1 MQLGLLDTAPS
12 ESFDRITR
20 LAGQLFDLPIAAVSL
35 TDRDRQ
41 WFKSRIGI
49 EHWSIPR
56 FRAPCAEVAETTN
69 VLVIADLL
77 DSQGYNDSLL
87 AQQGIRYYAGAP
99 LVTRDGH
106 GLGSLCVLGTEPRET
121 TNAEISALRDMA
133 KMVMAQIEL
142 QHAFGRIDPISN
154 LPNRVQLF
162 EDLEDLG
169 RDQPG
174 ERRLLVVVEA
184 ARNDQVNSGVAI
196 LGTAF
201 VEEMIRETARRFRET
216 LPNDRRAYYVA
227 PLQFAYLAERGIDQD
242 AYVDRLARELAR
254 VNASWNGRFIVTA
267 AIGIKPFI
275 AGEKAPE
282 DVLRAAHSA
291 VHDARHQRRMI
302 SVYCSSA
309 HDLHRRRFELLN
321 EFRSALE
328 NSEQLRLV
336 FQPRIDVATHACIG
350 AECLL
355 RWNNPTFGNVSPSE
369 FMPSIERTDLA
380 RLMTNRVLDTA
391 LAQQAEWKR
400 SGIELQL
407 SINISAVNLQEPDF
421 AERVQLYLLKHAIRP
436 ETFEIEITESAI
448 MENELRA
455 FDQLNALREA
465 GVNLAI
471 DDFGTGY
478 SSLAYLQRLPAQIV
492 KIDRSFM
499 GDLTPGSRGW
509 ALVKSIIDLSHQLD
523 YRVVSEG
530 VETADVAES
539 LKSLKCD
546 EIQGYYYSRP
556 LESDAF
562 ATWFRDYKRDLP
574 SSRAA

>member
-56 FRAPCAEVAETTN
+56 FQAPCAEVAETTN
-69 VLVIADLL
+69 VLVIPDLL

-106 GLGSLCVLGTEPRET
+106 GLGSLCVLGTERRET
-121 TNAEISALRDMA
+121 TDAEMSALRDMA

-201 VEEMIRETARRFRET
+201 VEEMIRETAQRFRET
-216 LPNDRRAYYVA
+216 LPKDRRAYYVA
-227 PLQFAYLAERGIDQD
+227 PLQFAYLAERGVDED

-336 FQPRIDVATHACIG
+336 FQPRIDVATGACVG

-380 RLMTNRVLDTA
+380 RLVTNRVLDTA

-499 GDLTPGSRGW
+499 ADLAPGSRGW

-562 ATWFRDYKRDLP
+562 ATWFRDHKRDLP